1 MKENHKEK
9 SKSKSKLT
17 SKKINN
23 EKRQNNNPF
32 YFPIKYF
39 CFNEVKKIVNN
50 KNKKSPVINKNNEKP
65 KNINNHKTNKKEEED
80 DYKKSIYTKRLII
93 SHSIS
98 LTNMINPNY
107 ASDKIEGKNNYLNY
121 CYSADVRYKP
131 IHKFRLNTKK
141 ILYNIKQ
148 KINKKYNII
157 TKKNKFSR
165 NNKKNKTIKKLSNKT
180 QNYID
185 IHNITNINPNTI
197 IYRLCNIDDS
207 KNIITSNTIN
217 NKTITNKEI
226 NNYLISNNTPNKCF
240 NKNNTDTNRNHKITN
255 INNKRNKNI
264 NKSLR
269 IKNAEKNEKDNNI
282 FIRRFI
288 LEEKYTIDSK
298 GDKKTIYIKKINPII
313 QQKNILNSAD
323 KRLIKNKNKNK
334 IKNNNNKNKDNTFI
348 NHNDI
353 NFNFNVC
360 YYQKININNNK
371 KNLLKEKLESLDDD
385 YKSNNYNEIS
395 LNDTI
400 MQNYK
405 DLLSI
410 KNGNKIIYQK
420 VNGIINNS
428 EKSHKSFQNI
438 FLSPNQRY
446 AIKLNGKDYDK
457 KKPKINKKNIN
468 NNNNIYK
475 NNNNK
480 NNYYIKKNS
489 TKEFKSINIPFKY
502 ILSHPRFLK
511 NKVIHR
517 KMKTN
522 VNNIDNEKIYD
533 YYKEEENN
541 NTINNKRSLSY
552 IGKSTVYNLVK
563 KLKDNKKIEL
573 KDKLFNGNN
582 ISIYDTLN
590 KNHINKINEYFYF
603 SPLISEIE
611 PKDNTILNTLNN
623 AKFKKT
629 NKYIKTNL
637 CLNINDSNDNSKRC
651 NSLNKI
657 INKNNKNYN
666 TNEIKLFI
674 HYLNNNMISGSNK
687 NKSHRNFLI
696 KKCDKYNIKN
706 IWNKKNSNNS
716 KMGIYSNFIYKN
728 SKTRE
733 NLLKNK
739 SIKY

>member
-1 MKENHKEK
+1 MKENSKEK
-9 SKSKSKLT
+9 SKSKSKLE

-23 EKRQNNNPF
+23 EKSKINNPF
-32 YFPIKYF
+32 FFPIKYF

-131 IHKFRLNTKK
+131 IHKFGLNTKK

-323 KRLIKNKNKNK
+323 KRLIKNKNKL
-334 IKNNNNKNKDNTFI
+334 KNNNSKNKDNTFI

-353 NFNFNVC
+353 NLNFNVC
-360 YYQKININNNK
+360 SFQKINLNSNR
-371 KNLLKEKLESLDDD
+371 KNILKEKLESLDDD
-385 YKSNNYNEIS
+385 YKSNMYNETS
-395 LNDTI
+395 LNETI

-420 VNGIINNS
+420 ANGIINNS
-428 EKSHKSFQNI
+428 EKNHKNFQSI
-438 FLSPNQRY
+438 FLSPNQKY
-446 AIKLNGKDYDK
+446 LIKINGNDYVK
-457 KKPKINKKNIN
+457 KKSKMSKNICN
-468 NNNNIYK
+468 NNNNINKNSK
-475 NNNNK
+475 NNCD
-480 NNYYIKKNS
+480 IKKNS
-489 TKEFKSINIPFKY
+489 SKEFKSNKIPFKY
-502 ILSHPRFLK
+502 MLSHPRFLK
-511 NKVIHR
+511 NKVVHR

-522 VNNIDNEKIYD
+522 INNLENIKIYD

-541 NTINNKRSLSY
+541 HTLSNKRSLSF
-552 IGKSTVYNLVK
+552 IGKNTVYNLVK
-563 KLKDNKKIEL
+563 KLKDNKKIEF

-582 ISIYDTLN
+582 LSIYDTLI
-590 KNHINKINEYFYF
+590 KNQINKINEYFYF

-611 PKDNTILNTLNN
+611 SKENTKINSINN
-623 AKFKKT
+623 NKSKKI
-629 NKYIKTNL
+629 NKIIKTNL
-637 CLNINDSNDNSKRC
+637 CLNINDSNDTSKRC

-657 INKNNKNYN
+657 INKNNKNN
-666 TNEIKLFI
+666 NSNENKLFI
-674 HYLNNNMISGSNK
+674 HYLKNNMISGSIR

-696 KKCDKYNIKN
+696 KKCYKYNLKN
-706 IWNKKNSNNS
+706 ILNKKNNSNN
-716 KMGIYSNFIYKN
+716 KRGIYSNIIYKN
-728 SKTRE
+728 SKTKE
-733 NLLKNK
+733 NL
-739 SIKY
+739 